1 SHDGYREESDGLLVP
16 DGPNSRYASQKEV
29 YDDLGRGI
37 LDNAFSGY
45 ACSLFAYGQ
54 TGSGKSYSIM
64 GYGPNRGI
72 VPIVCEELFNRV
84 QQNTDQ
90 KLTFQVSFSMLE
102 IYNEQ
107 IRDLLNTSS
116 SQKSLQLR
124 QSPSMGFYVQ
134 GLTQI
139 PVGSYKEVEQRMKQ
153 GNYFRFMRLSAC
165 QFGFNEGL
173 TYNSA
178 EFLVYDL
185 HLNKALADGKKVVPY
200 RDSVLTK
207 LLQNALGGNSKT
219 IMIAAISPADINY
232 QESLSTLRY
241 ADRAKRIKNKAIVNE
256 DPMEKLIREL
266 KEENERLKLSL
277 QSSELPPNVDGRNI
291 SPQEMEKL
299 RVEMREELMA
309 QMKANMAEIE
319 SQNQQAFTTKLEAAR
334 KEAAEM
340 AIRSTAQEDKSGGTV
355 KNKPYLENLN
365 EDPQLSGII
374 KHLLVHKTTGFGRKP
389 PAEQEVKKQKV
400 HWITIQGLGLAD
412 QHAFL
417 IRHGK
422 SGAEIEIRVAPGA
435 SKLTKVNGIPLK
447 ESTILK
453 NKDRVLFGSY
463 QLYVFHNPLDSSNG
477 QHNADLSDEVI
488 DWEFAQRELARASGI
503 DGFDGKPKSKDD
515 MIIQKQLLELI
526 PMVGEVNEIAEE
538 LDKARSFDLLLIP
551 PTAQGLPYGEAGTT
565 KLMIRMRDS
574 TTSHVWLW
582 DREKFMGRR
591 FVMQEMY
598 QNYLHDVKKKTSE
611 EDDPF
616 VDSLDDKLLGVA
628 PVYLQA
634 LGYRLDV
641 DDKLSVMSFE
651 GEVVGTLYYQLI
663 PCTRAGKPLTELSPA
678 ERIHCDIVSDPNELL
693 GKPFHYKILL
703 SDLDLSDEYDGVQVR
718 IRYRV
723 FKETDWTVVNFP
735 IDYFRSGATIR
746 NLIDH
751 SRVISITQVTFD
763 HLNYFENSCIGFL
776 VYASQSNGNKRGS
789 GAATKVCHLF
799 VVFPSEHWIF
809 QETNPLASSVRASRR
824 CSTVQAEEC
833 MDVNRMKTELC
844 LLQRNL
850 EQYAA
855 CHEKLKG
862 QPFSAVPFWRKA
874 APLPKLTR
882 ICWSA
887 EGSTQPP
894 SNCLKGQYN
903 CTSKPP
909 VCTISHTMMVH
920 CSSSD
925 RSQLALLTWLDLRKI
940 IELNVVQ
947 RFSHELDDRKV
958 HRSEKNSS
966 S

>member
-1 SHDGYREESDGLLVP
+1 
-16 DGPNSRYASQKEV
+16 
-29 YDDLGRGI
+29 
-37 LDNAFSGY
+37 
-45 ACSLFAYGQ
+45 
-54 TGSGKSYSIM
+54 
-64 GYGPNRGI
+64 
-72 VPIVCEELFNRV
+72 
-84 QQNTDQ
+84 
-90 KLTFQVSFSMLE
+90 
-102 IYNEQ
+102 
-107 IRDLLNTSS
+107 
-116 SQKSLQLR
+116 
-124 QSPSMGFYVQ
+124 
-134 GLTQI
+134 
-139 PVGSYKEVEQRMKQ
+139 
-153 GNYFRFMRLSAC
+153 
-165 QFGFNEGL
+165 
-173 TYNSA
+173 
-178 EFLVYDL
+178 
-185 HLNKALADGKKVVPY
+185 
-200 RDSVLTK
+200 
-207 LLQNALGGNSKT
+207 
-219 IMIAAISPADINY
+219 MIAAISPADINY
-232 QESLSTLRY
+232 QETLSTLRY

-291 SPQEMEKL
+291 SQQEIEKL
-299 RVEMREELMA
+299 RAEMREELMA

-319 SQNQQAFTTKLEAAR
+319 AQNQQTFTTKLEAAR
-334 KEAAEM
+334 KEASEM
-340 AIRSTAQEDKSGGTV
+340 AVRSTAHEDKSGDTV

-389 PAEQEVKKQKV
+389 PAEQEGKKQKV

-422 SGAEIEIRVAPGA
+422 SGAEIELRVAPGA

-447 ESTILK
+447 ESTVLK

-477 QHNADLSDEVI
+477 QPNADLSDEVI

-515 MIIQKQLLELI
+515 MVIQKQLLELI
-526 PMVGEVNEIAEE
+526 PMVGEVNQIAEE
-538 LDKARSFDLLLIP
+538 LDKERSFDLLLIP
-551 PTAQGLPYGEAGTT
+551 PAAQGLPYGEAGAT

-574 TTSHVWLW
+574 TTNHMWLW

-598 QNYLHDVKKKTSE
+598 QNHLHDTKKKISE

-641 DDKLSVMSFE
+641 DDKLSVMSLE

-678 ERIHCDIVSDPNELL
+678 ERIHCDIVNDPNELL

-703 SDLDLSDEYDGVQVR
+703 SDLDLSDEHDGVQVR

-751 SRVISITQVTFD
+751 SRVISITQVTFE
-763 HLNYFENSCIGFL
+763 HLNYFENSCVGFM
-776 VYASQSNGNKRGS
+776 VYASQSDGNKLGS
-789 GAATKVCHLF
+789 GTAAKG
-799 VVFPSEHWIF
+799 
-809 QETNPLASSVRASRR
+809 TNRLASSVRASRR
-824 CSTVQAEEC
+824 CSTVQVEEC
-833 MDVNRMKTELC
+833 MDINRMKTELC

-850 EQYAA
+850 DQYAA
-855 CHEKLKG
+855 CHEKLRNMCEEWSKK
-862 QPFSAVPFWRKA
+862 KA
-874 APLPKLTR
+874 NGDNFEKLLG
-882 ICWSA
+882 A
-887 EGSTQPP
+887 
-894 SNCLKGQYN
+894 LKVMVNQKQLC
-903 CTSKPP
+903 CTLTSGGRSKRSRLSPMP
-909 VCTISHTMMVH
+909 NISETGE
-920 CSSSD
+920 SD
-925 RSQLALLTWLDLRKI
+925 
-940 IELNVVQ
+940 
-947 RFSHELDDRKV
+947 
-958 HRSEKNSS
+958 
-966 S
+966 